1 MGPRNA
7 DAMHKTQGN
16 LVPRRQDVF
25 WIPAPLSSFHRNE
38 QGPTDTVSRLSII
51 HTREAFHKNVCESR
65 RCHQDTKEI
74 KNINFSLWVSGFSQK
89 ESSGQAIHT
98 AEMNAVEKGGK
109 KKKKQFNFSWTECLL
124 CLLWWQPF
132 SSLTK
137 VLLAYIPFYH
147 LTETHNSLT
156 LPLFSF
162 CFSSTSFLSHKHKH
176 FQ

>member
-25 WIPAPLSSFHRNE
+25 WIPTPLSSFHRNE

-109 KKKKQFNFSWTECLL
+109 KKKSNLISVGPNVFCVCYGGNPSHPSPKYSLL
-124 CLLWWQPF
+124 I
-132 SSLTK
+132 SLS
-137 VLLAYIPFYH
+137 I
-147 LTETHNSLT
+147 
-156 LPLFSF
+156 
-162 CFSSTSFLSHKHKH
+162 TSQKLITA
-176 FQ
+176 